1 MVQPAADDYGGAGG
15 GGREIAHFD
24 RGERGGFLFAAGSF
38 VLHSLVEICVEKYEK
53 KQPKQHLLACLL
65 ACNFDK

>member
-15 GGREIAHFD
+15 GSGREIAHFD

-38 VLHSLVEICVEKYEK
+38 VLHSFAGFEVK
-53 KQPKQHLLACLL
+53 KMKR
-65 ACNFDK
+65 NS

>member
-1 MVQPAADDYGGAGG
+1 MVQPAADDYGGGD

-24 RGERGGFLFAAGSF
+24 RGEKGGFLFAAGSF
-38 VLHSLVEICVEKYEK
+38 VLHSLGEICVEKYEK
-53 KQPKQHLLACLL
+53 KQLKQHLLACWL